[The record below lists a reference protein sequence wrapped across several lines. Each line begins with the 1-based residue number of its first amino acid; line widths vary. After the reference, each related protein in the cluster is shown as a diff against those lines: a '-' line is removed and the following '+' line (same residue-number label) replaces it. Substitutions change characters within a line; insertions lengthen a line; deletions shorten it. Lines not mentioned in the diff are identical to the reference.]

1 MPRGGGRLQ
10 ALPRP
15 REAYLVC
22 VWPSCQKLACRLST
36 GHYLLAPLHPCSP
49 CWTIPAA
56 SVTAPPLSPAHP
68 AASGLERVPAD
79 YTAAWL
85 GASPSA
91 YGPSAVGS
99 ERRQCKCW
107 ESSRI
112 LSLLNSFWRPRATGK
127 SSPLSPHGHCEGRVA
142 MLWLLSHHMQA
153 LSRHLPSGLPTQPM
167 LVSPTG
173 LHPPPSDPTPQ
184 STSQLSLPVLP
195 QKHHPPGLIPSGGGC
210 L

>member
-1 MPRGGGRLQ
+1 M
-10 ALPRP
+10 
-15 REAYLVC
+15 VC

-36 GHYLLAPLHPCSP
+36 GYYLLAPPPPSLQPLLDYSCRFCHCPSFVPCPPSSLWVLHM
-49 CWTIPAA
+49 
-56 SVTAPPLSPAHP
+56 
-68 AASGLERVPAD
+68 ERVPAD
-79 YTAAWL
+79 YSAAWL
-85 GASPSA
+85 GASPFA

-153 LSRHLPSGLPTQPM
+153 LSRHLPSGLPAQPT
-167 LVSPTG
+167 LVSPIG

-195 QKHHPPGLIPSGGGC
+195 RKHHPPGLIPSGGGC